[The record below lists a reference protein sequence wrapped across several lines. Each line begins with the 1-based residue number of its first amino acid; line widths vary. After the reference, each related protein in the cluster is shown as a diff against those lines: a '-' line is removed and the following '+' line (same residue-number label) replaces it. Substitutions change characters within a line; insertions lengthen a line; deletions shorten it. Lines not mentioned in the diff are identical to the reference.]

1 MMVSRLRIWIPFGA
15 ALLMVAA
22 LASLGCRP
30 SGSDDPATPPE
41 ANPPAIPSGDPE
53 PPPQPPPG
61 EVTPRLPSQTGSGEP
76 RLPSQVEP
84 PPTEP
89 VAKQAS
95 WELSRTISAD
105 APVTD
110 VVVSADG
117 RYLFAAAGEDALVI
131 DTTTWEMA
139 HRLPA
144 PAKLTQ
150 LAVSPDGK
158 ALAAATATLGTK
170 PPLLLWRDWAAKP
183 EPETFLGHEG
193 LITAVAFGPAANPIL
208 LSASMDRTLRIWDLA
223 SGQSRAMPHERESAT
238 EIAIAPDGRTMAT
251 GSASGLV
258 FLWNLTAQGQPRR
271 ITGHSDLVNTIAFSP
286 DGRLLATAA
295 YDDTQIQFPGTIVLW
310 QVSNGARLANL
321 FGHLRVI
328 TSLDFSPDGR
338 WLASGSGD
346 NGVRL
351 WRMKENGADAEAALT
366 GHEGY
371 VNAVAFGRD
380 SQYLAS
386 ASDDKTIRIWT
397 PVQKP

>member
-1 MMVSRLRIWIPFGA
+1 MVSRLRTWIPVGS
-15 ALLMVAA
+15 ALLMIAA

-30 SGSDDPATPPE
+30 SGSNDPKTPPE
-41 ANPPAIPSGDPE
+41 ANPPAIPESKPE
-53 PPPQPPPG
+53 PQPQPPPT
-61 EVTPRLPSQTGSGEP
+61 EETPRLPSQTSNGEP
-76 RLPSQVEP
+76 RLPSQLEP
-84 PPTEP
+84 QPTQP
-89 VAKQAS
+89 AAKPAS
-95 WELSRTISAD
+95 WELKHTISAD

-117 RYLFAAAGEDALVI
+117 GYLFAAAGEEALVI
-131 DTTTWEMA
+131 DTKTWEIA
-139 HRLPA
+139 QRLPA

-150 LAVSPDGK
+150 LAVSADGES
-158 ALAAATATLGTK
+158 LAAATATLGTK
-170 PPLLLWRDWAAKP
+170 PPLLVWRDWAAKP
-183 EPETFLGHEG
+183 EPDAFLGHEG

-208 LSASMDRTLRIWDLA
+208 LSASMDRTLRLWDLA

-271 ITGHSDLVNTIAFSP
+271 ITGHSDLVNTIAYSP

-295 YDDTQIQFPGTIVLW
+295 YDNTQVQLPGTIALW

-328 TSLDFSPDGR
+328 TSLDFSPDGKY
-338 WLASGSGD
+338 LASGSGD
-346 NGVRL
+346 NAVRV
-351 WRMKENGADAEAALT
+351 WRMKEKGADEEATLT
-366 GHEGY
+366 DHAGY
-371 VNAVAFGRD
+371 VNAVVFGRD

-397 PVQKP
+397 PVKKGS